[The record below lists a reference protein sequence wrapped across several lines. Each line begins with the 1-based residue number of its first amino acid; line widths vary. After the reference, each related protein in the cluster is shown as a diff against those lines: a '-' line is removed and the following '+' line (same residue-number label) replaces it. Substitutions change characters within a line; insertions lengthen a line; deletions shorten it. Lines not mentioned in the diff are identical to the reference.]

1 MATST
6 WHNLMVPELII
17 AISTIS
23 MIALLVIVILAI
35 WYCKRLEKNNKNSTP
50 VTWEKNSNYD
60 YQENLHQG
68 LQKESIL
75 PDWLEEKKEMI
86 FPPECIK
93 KGKRIG
99 QGQFGSVFK
108 GVFTQG
114 NAV

>member
-1 MATST
+1 
-6 WHNLMVPELII
+6 MVPELII
-17 AISTIS
+17 AVSTIS

-35 WYCKRLEKNNKNSTP
+35 WYCKRLAKNKKNSTP

>member
-1 MATST
+1 
-6 WHNLMVPELII
+6 MVPELII
-17 AISTIS
+17 AVSAIST
-23 MIALLVIVILAI
+23 MIFLVFVILSI
-35 WYCKRLEKNNKNSTP
+35 WYYKRLTKNNNTSAP

-60 YQENLHQG
+60 YQENLHQRF
-68 LQKESIL
+68 QNESIL
-75 PDWLEEKKEMI
+75 PDWLEERKEMI

-108 GVFTQG
+108 GLFTQG

>member
-1 MATST
+1 
-6 WHNLMVPELII
+6 MVPELII
-17 AISTIS
+17 AVSAISTI
-23 MIALLVIVILAI
+23 MFLVIVVLSI
-35 WYCKRLEKNNKNSTP
+35 WYCKRLTKNNNTSAP

-68 LQKESIL
+68 FQNESIL
-75 PDWLEEKKEMI
+75 PDWLEERKEII

-108 GVFTQG
+108 GLFTQG